1 MSEILDLI
9 YDAVGQDP
17 HLRAKLDSIVHE
29 LGPKVAIAVLAV
41 QGLKCGGRRANPI
54 DAIMEQIMSSIMA
67 SMQIPNIAPAVH
79 NQSSKAE
86 VIVVEPKVN
95 QNDDKGSTDQ
105 QGS

>member
-17 HLRAKLDSIVHE
+17 HLRARLDSMVHE

-41 QGLKCGGRRANPI
+41 QGLKCGGRRMNPI
-54 DAIMEQIMSSIMA
+54 DAIMEQIMNSIMA
-67 SMQIPNIAPAVH
+67 NMQVPNITPTVH
-79 NQSSKAE
+79 SQSGKAQ
-86 VIVVEPKVN
+86 VIVIEPKVN